1 MDVALNTTRLRILRE
16 VAERGTITAAAD
28 ALYLTPPAI
37 SHQLAVLERE
47 VGVGLLERTARS
59 VRLTDAGLRLVAHA
73 ETILAECEAA
83 LADVASFSAEVSGT
97 VHLSA
102 FQTAARTI
110 AVPALDALR
119 DRYLSLEVIL
129 SDIEPALSVAALKAG
144 QLDVAL
150 SHEWDFVPVPPDPGI
165 DRHDLHAEPAMAI
178 LPPRHALA
186 TGDVRLKDLSS
197 ERWCVAKET
206 AATRQALEEAA
217 HSVGF
222 TPRIVLESNDF
233 GVIATAVERGLG
245 VGVVPRMTDLRR
257 FDVAVRPLIE
267 PAMSR
272 RIFAA
277 VRKGSGGAPALRAVL
292 EALTSAANGLQPEG
306 QRVADFFGGPAPR

>member
-16 VAERGTITAAAD
+16 VAQRGTISAAAA
-28 ALYLTPPAI
+28 ALYLTPPAV
-37 SHQLAVLERE
+37 SHQLVVLERE
-47 VGVGLLERTARS
+47 VGVALLERTARS
-59 VRLTDAGLRLVAHA
+59 VRLTDAGVRLVAHA

-83 LADVASFSAEVSGT
+83 LADVASFSAQVSGT

-119 DRYLSLEVIL
+119 DRYPALEVIL
-129 SDIEPALSVAALKAG
+129 SDIEPALSVAALRAG

-150 SHEWDFVPVPPDPGI
+150 SHEWDFVRVPPDPGI

-178 LPPRHALA
+178 LPLGHPLA
-186 TGDVRLKDLSS
+186 GGDVRLRDLSQ

-206 AATRQALEEAA
+206 AATRQALERAA
-217 HSVGF
+217 NSVGF
-222 TPRIVLESNDF
+222 VPHIVLESNDF

-245 VGVVPRMTDLRR
+245 VSVVPRMTDLRR
-257 FDVAVRPLIE
+257 FDVAVRPLVE

-277 VRKGSGGAPALRAVL
+277 VRRGSGGAPALRAVL
-292 EALTSAANGLQPEG
+292 EALTSAADGL
-306 QRVADFFGGPAPR
+306 RPAS